1 MSQQQCQSCGMPIE
15 SGSYCRY
22 CADEHGNLQ
31 PFEERFERMVQ
42 WMLRQKPGLT
52 PAEAHQ
58 QTLAYMAGM
67 PAWRDHPQVK
77 ARAGK

>member
-1 MSQQQCQSCGMPIE
+1 MPIE

-42 WMLRQKPGLT
+42 WMSREKPDLSVD
-52 PAEAHQ
+52 EAKR
-58 QTLAYMAGM
+58 QTLVFMSRM
-67 PAWRDHPQVK
+67 PAWRDNPKLK
-77 ARAGK
+77 AALGK